1 MSSLVVGSSS
11 SNQVFS
17 SSCLLISMPSCH
29 HVSTFSKSP
38 RHLVIQSS
46 CLPVFLS
53 SRLPVSTV
61 FMSPRLL
68 VFSSPSL
75 PVFMS
80 PRLHVSQSP
89 QSSNLD
95 FNSSTPN
102 LIHSSTYPLINY
114 PYFVFNILE
123 HKLVLDVHINKFCY

>member
-1 MSSLVVGSSS
+1 MFCEIKIFNFIHNKHYRTLFIILS
-11 SNQVFS
+11 SNLHAFLSSRLHILQVTS
-17 SSCLLISMPSCH
+17 SH
-29 HVSTFSKSP
+29 
-38 RHLVIQSS
+38 R
-46 CLPVFLS
+46 LPVFLS
-53 SRLPVSTV
+53 SHLPVSTV
-61 FMSPRLL
+61 FKSPRLL
-68 VFSSPSL
+68 VSQSP
-75 PVFMS
+75 
-80 PRLHVSQSP
+80 QSP

>member
-1 MSSLVVGSSS
+1 MFCEIKIFNFIHNKHYRTLFIILS
-11 SNQVFS
+11 SNLHAFLSSRLHIIQVTS
-17 SSCLLISMPSCH
+17 SPHHIVFQSSCH

-38 RHLVIQSS
+38 R
-46 CLPVFLS
+46 
-53 SRLPVSTV
+53 
-61 FMSPRLL
+61 LL
-68 VFSSPSL
+68 VSQSP
-75 PVFMS
+75 
-80 PRLHVSQSP
+80 QSP

>member
-1 MSSLVVGSSS
+1 MFCEIKIFNFIHNKHYRTLFINLS
-11 SNQVFS
+11 SNLHAFLSSRLHIIQVTS
-17 SSCLLISMPSCH
+17 SPHHIVFQSSCH
-29 HVSTFSKSP
+29 HVST
-38 RHLVIQSS
+38 
-46 CLPVFLS
+46 VFK
-53 SRLPVSTV
+53 
-61 FMSPRLL
+61 SPRLL
-68 VFSSPSL
+68 VSP
-75 PVFMS
+75 
-80 PRLHVSQSP
+80 SP